1 MEAYA
6 DLAEEST
13 IANLWTP
20 LDKENASVLL
30 HAPIEYQ
37 QERKVSELAPVKRS
51 SKTLLE
57 KLHLKYSQ
65 KSWTETYKLVRY
77 CLDKPAAGTIR
88 GFTEHPILRC
98 TNTLQ
103 EAVKAKSLS
112 TLLTRIESIS
122 KLKGLESHLGP
133 NGRICYITSE
143 MFYIEV
149 QVKKN
154 GHVAFVKLA
163 HHGESPTVCNEL
175 LLLLRSKDFEGF
187 GKSLEGLIHLYNI
200 PGNSDIKAKVYIA
213 LRSLE
218 EDISALFNLSRPKTD
233 KDRIITILH
242 GKVGLLSPRS
252 GGTPMNI
259 EYYISP
265 YQILEEK
272 LKPGIRVIGSN
283 VSVTVAGTTNWYH
296 LPVVPLFQEVCQE
309 GGSIHVF
316 SSFTDESSMALPACF
331 FLRFEHPQPILLSL
345 LQKIQNLTGLPVI
358 FEKEGPMHELLIEMK
373 HKSLPDLTS
382 GKDVQ
387 FVVSLSDCRD
397 HCYVMTSRRDNE
409 NSVIGALVSKIP
421 FIHPSHVQTILEVL
435 RHQEAYNTLLSSCIS
450 NTINHKDHTDMIHFE
465 VSLQRDFR
473 FCISFQHPNGGNLSS
488 VVVDILSCR
497 KLVCNIYSSASDPP
511 LPCNKEFI
519 LKILER
525 CMSIPLTMRTIF
537 KKAQA
542 LEVSKDMEKNYANG
556 KNALP
561 PICAGKYKKEGV
573 IEQNGI
579 PQERTSVF
587 EENSVYDHV
596 EDIFPDHDDGDMHS
610 VDFHNPIPC
619 PSREPNSSYTEDHY
633 FHHVEMNSS
642 GVDDR
647 NSSVAE
653 ESYSSLAEDPSS
665 SLVQELSPIMA
676 GVPSPNIAEDPSS
689 SITGELSS
697 SITEELSLS
706 VSGLGTTRSM
716 PEHDMDECY

>member
-272 LKPGIRVIGSN
+272 LKPG
-283 VSVTVAGTTNWYH
+283 
-296 LPVVPLFQEVCQE
+296 
-309 GGSIHVF
+309 
-316 SSFTDESSMALPACF
+316 
-331 FLRFEHPQPILLSL
+331 
-345 LQKIQNLTGLPVI
+345 LPVI

-435 RHQEAYNTLLSSCIS
+435 QHQEAYNTLLSSCIS